1 MWHFLDHSAVK
12 YITFGI
18 LQPQRVGN
26 RGDGDFCDE
35 LQLDATMQATDHR
48 ILQSPAPTLAM
59 I

>member
-1 MWHFLDHSAVK
+1 VK